1 MRALVL
7 VRERVL
13 VQGRRV
19 LVPGLVLAPG
29 RGGIVR
35 PAPRPIITRRLILV
49 RLLGDGPARGETG

>member
-1 MRALVL
+1 VVAPVRVL

-13 VQGRRV
+13 VQG
-19 LVPGLVLAPG
+19 LALDPG

>member
-1 MRALVL
+1 VVAPVL

-13 VQGRRV
+13 VQVRRV

-49 RLLGDGPARGETG
+49 RLLGDRAGAG

>member
-1 MRALVL
+1 VVAPVRVRVL

-13 VQGRRV
+13 VQ
-19 LVPGLVLAPG
+19 GLVLAPG

-35 PAPRPIITRRLILV
+35 PAPRPIITRRLILA

>member
-1 MRALVL
+1 VVAPVLVLVL

-13 VQGRRV
+13 V
-19 LVPGLVLAPG
+19 PGLVLVPG

-35 PAPRPIITRRLILV
+35 PAPQPIITRRLILV